1 MFRNEYF
8 TANKVTIL
16 SMGISDM
23 ETVKFYFWVDQKD
36 DYCAQLTEVTRLY
49 FKTKIDQP
57 TLAEQYPANLVDSEI
72 TMHLYTHI
80 LMLAQQWR
88 NQIYT
93 FLQDNLKRQQL
104 PSQNLNYRT
113 VVRLFSMLL
122 SADVAKTMNVAE
134 MQQLYYL
141 AETIK
146 SGNERAVQ
154 KLQQLRPDFF
164 RSQADPLDFSGNSL
178 SSHLD
183 VFTSVYT
190 NQAALLINELDLLN
204 FERSAQTFWQQI
216 PETLAIE
223 QESLLAL
230 LG

>member
-1 MFRNEYF
+1 
-8 TANKVTIL
+8 
-16 SMGISDM
+16 
-23 ETVKFYFWVDQKD
+23 
-36 DYCAQLTEVTRLY
+36 
-49 FKTKIDQP
+49 
-57 TLAEQYPANLVDSEI
+57 
-72 TMHLYTHI
+72 MHLYTHI

-113 VVRLFSMLL
+113 VVRLFGMLL

-141 AETIK
+141 AEIIK

-164 RSQADPLDFSGNSL
+164 RSQADPLGFTG
-178 SSHLD
+178 SSPGGRLD
-183 VFTSVYT
+183 VFTSLFT
-190 NQAALLINELDLLN
+190 NRSALLVSELDLLN
-204 FERSAQTFWQQI
+204 FERSAKTFWQQI

>member
-1 MFRNEYF
+1 ME
-8 TANKVTIL
+8 
-16 SMGISDM
+16 ISDM
-23 ETVKFYFWVDQKD
+23 ELVKFYFWVDQKD
-36 DYCAQLTEVTRLY
+36 DYCEQLTAVTQLY

-57 TLAEQYPANLVDSEI
+57 TLAAQYSANLVDSEL
-72 TMHLYTHI
+72 TKHLYTHI
-80 LMLAQQWR
+80 LMLAQQLH

-190 NQAALLINELDLLN
+190 NQAVLLINELDLLN

>member
-1 MFRNEYF
+1 PKGVNGN
-8 TANKVTIL
+8 AVI
-16 SMGISDM
+16 
-23 ETVKFYFWVDQKD
+23 DQKD
-36 DYCAQLTEVTRLY
+36 DYCAQLTEVTRFY

-80 LMLAQQWR
+80 LMLAQQLH

-113 VVRLFSMLL
+113 VVRLFGMFL

-164 RSQADPLDFSGNSL
+164 S
-178 SSHLD
+178 
-183 VFTSVYT
+183 
-190 NQAALLINELDLLN
+190 
-204 FERSAQTFWQQI
+204 
-216 PETLAIE
+216 
-223 QESLLAL
+223 
-230 LG
+230 

>member
-1 MFRNEYF
+1 
-8 TANKVTIL
+8 
-16 SMGISDM
+16 
-23 ETVKFYFWVDQKD
+23 
-36 DYCAQLTEVTRLY
+36 
-49 FKTKIDQP
+49 
-57 TLAEQYPANLVDSEI
+57 
-72 TMHLYTHI
+72 
-80 LMLAQQWR
+80 
-88 NQIYT
+88 
-93 FLQDNLKRQQL
+93 
-104 PSQNLNYRT
+104 
-113 VVRLFSMLL
+113 MLL

-141 AETIK
+141 AEIIK

>member
-1 MFRNEYF
+1 
-8 TANKVTIL
+8 
-16 SMGISDM
+16 
-23 ETVKFYFWVDQKD
+23 
-36 DYCAQLTEVTRLY
+36 
-49 FKTKIDQP
+49 
-57 TLAEQYPANLVDSEI
+57 
-72 TMHLYTHI
+72 
-80 LMLAQQWR
+80 MLAQQLH

-113 VVRLFSMLL
+113 VVRLFGMFL

-164 RSQADPLDFSGNSL
+164 S
-178 SSHLD
+178 
-183 VFTSVYT
+183 
-190 NQAALLINELDLLN
+190 
-204 FERSAQTFWQQI
+204 
-216 PETLAIE
+216 
-223 QESLLAL
+223 
-230 LG
+230 